1 MGINVNVSKPVDLNS
16 NEYLRQFVSKQHISA
31 DNNDFW
37 EEFLK
42 FTIKTPNTSEEELS
56 LDSKLENFLESFIQ
70 SNLTSGNF
78 GSLVT
83 VFLRKASELLALS
96 DNERY
101 ANTQS
106 CHFMHKEKKNK
117 YN

>member
-16 NEYLRQFVSKQHISA
+16 NEFLNQFAGKTHIRA

-42 FTIKTPNTSEEELS
+42 FSIDQPKNSDDQLNLE
-56 LDSKLENFLESFIQ
+56 SKLEPFLESFIQ
-70 SNLTSGNF
+70 CNLTSGNF

-83 VFLRKASELLALS
+83 VFLKKSSDLLSLS
-96 DNERY
+96 DSAER
-101 ANTQS
+101 
-106 CHFMHKEKKNK
+106 
-117 YN
+117 

>member
-16 NEYLRQFVSKQHISA
+16 NEYLTQFAGKAHIRA

-42 FTIKTPNTSEEELS
+42 FSILQPKPNSDDQLNLE
-56 LDSKLENFLESFIQ
+56 SKLEPFLESFIQ

-78 GSLVT
+78 GSLVA
-83 VFLRKASELLALS
+83 VFLAKTADLLSLS
-96 DNERY
+96 DSAER
-101 ANTQS
+101 
-106 CHFMHKEKKNK
+106 
-117 YN
+117 